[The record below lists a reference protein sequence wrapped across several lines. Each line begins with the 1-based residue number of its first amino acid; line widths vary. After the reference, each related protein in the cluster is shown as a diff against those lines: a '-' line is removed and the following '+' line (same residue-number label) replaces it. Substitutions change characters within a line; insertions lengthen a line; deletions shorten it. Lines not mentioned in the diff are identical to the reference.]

1 MKPIIRKATL
11 NDLEELARLRIL
23 QQHDDWGE
31 DYVDIDNNFYSRTLI
46 AFGNLIANGL
56 GVIFIAE
63 KDNKIIATCGLQE
76 INVIPQCNDKGKC
89 GFIFNVFTMEEHR
102 HQGIQTAV
110 MAEVIDYA
118 KQKGIEELALETDN
132 DIAITLYKKFGFK
145 YNDLMMSKVL
155 REDN

>member
-11 NDLEELARLRIL
+11 NDLEELAQLRIL

-31 DYVDIDNNFYSRTLI
+31 DYADIDNNFYSRTLI
-46 AFGNLIANGL
+46 AFENLIANEL

-63 KDNKIIATCGLQE
+63 KDNRIIATCGLQE

-110 MAEVIDYA
+110 MTEVIDYA

-132 DIAITLYKKFGFK
+132 NIAITLYKKFGFK

>member
-1 MKPIIRKATL
+1 MEPIIRKATL
-11 NDLEELARLRIL
+11 NDLEELAQLRIL
-23 QQHDDWGE
+23 QQHDDWGD
-31 DYVDIDNNFYSRTLI
+31 DYEDIDNNFYNRTLV
-46 AFGNLIANGL
+46 AFGNLITNGL
-56 GVIFIAE
+56 GVIYIAE

-89 GFIFNVFTMEEHR
+89 GFIFNVFTREEHR

-110 MAEVIDYA
+110 MTEVINYA
-118 KQKGIEELALETDN
+118 KQRGIEELALETDN
-132 DIAITLYKKFGFK
+132 AIAITLYEKLGFK